1 MLKADFSVKVRECVT
16 SPGFLHWFMSNKPV
30 FGHKVLVPQEK
41 KGRVAGNEA
50 KMERGKPN
58 KRLTSR

>member
-16 SPGFLHWFMSNKPV
+16 SLGFLHWFMSNELV
-30 FGHKVLVPQEK
+30 FGHKVLVPEEK

-50 KMERGKPN
+50 KMERGKQS
-58 KRLTSR
+58 KLLTCM